1 MHIIA
6 LSLPLRAF
14 VASCDSPTQAP
25 QTAPA
30 KPLTGPDFDKLWQA
44 GLRKKTYSPASPASR
59 ATSRQ
64 PISRRQKPLSNS
76 IWSTAA

>member
-1 MHIIA
+1 MHINA
-6 LSLPLRAF
+6 LRPPLRAF
-14 VASCDSPTQAP
+14 VALCESNDWT
-25 QTAPA
+25 A

-44 GLRKKTYSPASPASR
+44 GLRKTYSPASR